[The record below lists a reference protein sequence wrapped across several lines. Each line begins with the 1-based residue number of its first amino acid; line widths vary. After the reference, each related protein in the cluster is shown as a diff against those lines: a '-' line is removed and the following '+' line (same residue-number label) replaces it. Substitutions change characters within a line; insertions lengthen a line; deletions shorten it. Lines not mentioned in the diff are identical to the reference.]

1 MARGVG
7 RWVQILEDGL
17 LPGKLIQQLNGQTQR
32 LLGQQSLA
40 AFTGLRVDV
49 DAVRRDNAV
58 RAGAARKGGLVINV
72 GDNPRPEAREAA
84 RRAKQAEY
92 GLAPEAV
99 AAAEAELEARKR
111 AAAERAAAAAAA
123 PRRPA
128 SRAGPRPDA
137 RALPRAAR
145 EELLLRM
152 RARLARRREREA
164 AVRRDGPSPTA
175 DRENFGAVAARRPP
189 GAAKRKPSAGGGGGG
204 GGGGG
209 KRGGGGGGKR
219 GGGGGKRG
227 GRRASTSSG
236 SEEEEEE
243 KGGGGPARG
252 AADVALAADV
262 ATLTA
267 MGFGARRAR
276 EALEEAGGDVE
287 GAVEWLMASCV

>member
-49 DAVRRDNAV
+49 DAVRRDNAA
-58 RAGAARKGGLVINV
+58 RAGAARKGGLVINA

-92 GLAPEAV
+92 GLAPGAV

-111 AAAERAAAAAAA
+111 AAAERAAAAAAV

-152 RARLARRREREA
+152 RARLARRLEREA

-189 GAAKRKPSAGGGGGG
+189 GAAKRKPPAAAG
-204 GGGGG
+204 
-209 KRGGGGGGKR
+209 GGGGGGKR

-236 SEEEEEE
+236 SDEE
-243 KGGGGPARG
+243 GGGGPARG
-252 AADVALAADV
+252 AAAVALAADV
-262 ATLTA
+262 ATLAA